1 MKCPTR
7 RRFTQRVE
15 YTFNSF
21 AGDSISKGKPS
32 FQVDSKFTGDDFVR
46 GGSSIGAQVE
56 NVDSSDSEEEEENG
70 DVGFTFLKQVT
81 KLSVF
86 GNLPEKGGN

>member
-1 MKCPTR
+1 MD
-7 RRFTQRVE
+7 F
-15 YTFNSF
+15 
-21 AGDSISKGKPS
+21 ISKVCPL

-81 KLSVF
+81 KHSVF
-86 GNLPEKGGN
+86 GNLFLYVKLNTIHILVTGVSEL